1 MINQHSFID
10 GMSVH
15 SVFRQYGITRLQP
28 SVGCIIAQ
36 NRFNSHRPAVV
47 TNNTVVNHFQ
57 WPAISHPDQRH

>member
-57 WPAISHPDQRH
+57 